1 MASIPREKLQLGA
14 AVLLLLGS
22 AGGFGHLAL
31 RHQSDPRDELREA
44 QLAGAPYQAAAPDAP
59 PVKTEAWAP
68 PAPQSRA
75 REWVYDTF
83 TPPEIFYNTRS
94 KQFSVRPPSSLVEED
109 AVEAFGI
116 ELVAVRPEP
125 FRLQLTGYVGG
136 EGDWRGVFQNVLSG
150 EVFIAGGGRRVPNLA
165 LTIRSLDV
173 RAQPVSVADSMSTR
187 QRVATAVV
195 RDERSGRDVTLT
207 HRERVFTG
215 TVFAFVAQ
223 PGQSAAR
230 EVRTGDTFK
239 VGEATYRV
247 GRIETTPPTVEIT
260 KESPNLTQPD
270 RRVLTPREPGGRARA
285 PRPSQGE
292 PRPAPSAATT
302 AVPPRAP

>member
-1 MASIPREKLQLGA
+1 MAAIPREKLQLGA

-22 AGGFGHLAL
+22 AGGFGYLAV
-31 RHQSDPRDELREA
+31 RHQSDPREEMRQVE
-44 QLAGAPYQAAAPDAP
+44 LAGAPYQPAAPEAP
-59 PVKTEAWAP
+59 PVRTEAWGA

-83 TPPEIFYNTRS
+83 TPPEIFYNTRT

-109 AVEAFGI
+109 AAEAFGI

-165 LTIRSLDV
+165 LTIRSLEV
-173 RAQPVSVADSMSTR
+173 RPQPVAVAESMTTR

-195 RDERSGRDVTLT
+195 RDERAGRDVTLT

-215 TVFAFVAQ
+215 TVFAFVSQ

-230 EVRTGDTFK
+230 EVRSGDTFK
-239 VGEATYRV
+239 VGQATYRV
-247 GRIETTPPTVEIT
+247 GRIETTPPTLEIT
-260 KESPNLTQPD
+260 KESSTLAQPD
-270 RRVLTPREPGGRARA
+270 RRVLTPREPDLVDEGI
-285 PRPSQGE
+285 PS
-292 PRPAPSAATT
+292 
-302 AVPPRAP
+302 VPGS